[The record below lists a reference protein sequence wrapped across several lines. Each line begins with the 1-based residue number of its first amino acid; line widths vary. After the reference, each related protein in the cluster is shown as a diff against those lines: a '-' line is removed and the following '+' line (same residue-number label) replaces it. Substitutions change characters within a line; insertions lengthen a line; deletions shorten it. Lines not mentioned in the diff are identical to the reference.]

1 MYISFTGHR
10 DRLTYESDLE
20 AILKDYPDSIWIHGG
35 AIGFDTQVENYA
47 QKHGIKT
54 IVIRPDYE
62 RYGKRAPLI
71 RNDEIVNRGDLLV
84 ALHDGRIGGGT
95 YYTIQKAK
103 AIQKTVV
110 LLKPQE

>member
-10 DRLTYESDLE
+10 DKFCSEGDFDKLLQ
-20 AILKDYPDSIWIHGG
+20 AYPDSVWIHGG

-47 QKHGIKT
+47 KKHGIKT

-71 RNDEIVNRGDLLV
+71 RNDEIINRGDILV
-84 ALHDGRIGGGT
+84 ALYDGRIGGGT
-95 YYTIQKAK
+95 YYTVKKAK
-103 AIQKTVV
+103 ELGKKII
-110 LLKPQE
+110 LISE